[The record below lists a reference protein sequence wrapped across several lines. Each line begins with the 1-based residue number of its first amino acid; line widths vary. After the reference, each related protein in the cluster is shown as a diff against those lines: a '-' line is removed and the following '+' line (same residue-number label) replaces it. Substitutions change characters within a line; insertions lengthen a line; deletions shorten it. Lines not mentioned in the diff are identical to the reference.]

1 MVHSPVTL
9 PILVELYGTPRLR
22 TGRREVALELRPE
35 SSRKEVVLALAEACP
50 ELVGH
55 AICHDLS
62 DLDQGFVF
70 NHSGRTFLTGDRFSF
85 QPGDTLLL
93 LSSQAGG

>member
-35 SSRKEVVLALAEACP
+35 SSRKEVVLALAEASP

>member
-1 MVHSPVTL
+1 M
-9 PILVELYGTPRLR
+9 ELQAEAS
-22 TGRREVALELRPE
+22 RR
-35 SSRKEVVLALAEACP
+35 EVVLALAEACP

-55 AICHDLS
+55 GICEDLS

-70 NHSGRTFLTGDRFSF
+70 NHSGRSFLSGDRFSF

>member
-1 MVHSPVTL
+1 MAHPTATL
-9 PILVELYGTPRLR
+9 SILVELYGTPRLR
-22 TGRREVALELRPE
+22 SGRREIALELRPE
-35 SSRKEVVLALAEACP
+35 ASRKEVVLALAEACP

-55 AICHDLS
+55 AICHDLN

-70 NHSGRTFLTGDRFSF
+70 NHSGRTFLSGDRFSF

>member
-1 MVHSPVTL
+1 MAPSPVTL

-22 TGRREVALELRPE
+22 TGRREVELELRPE
-35 SSRKEVVLALAEACP
+35 TSRREVVLALAQACP

-70 NHSGRTFLTGDRFSF
+70 NNSGRTFLSSERFSF
-85 QPGDTLLL
+85 RPGDTLLL

>member
-50 ELVGH
+50 VT
-55 AICHDLS
+55 I
-62 DLDQGFVF
+62 
-70 NHSGRTFLTGDRFSF
+70 
-85 QPGDTLLL
+85 
-93 LSSQAGG
+93 

>member
-1 MVHSPVTL
+1 MAHSLVTL

-22 TGRREVALELRPE
+22 TGRREVALELPPE
-35 SSRKEVVLALAEACP
+35 TSRREVVLALAEACP

-55 AICHDLS
+55 AICYDLS
-62 DLDQGFVF
+62 DLNQGFVF
-70 NHSGRTFLTGDRFSF
+70 NQGGRTFLTGDRFSF

>member
-9 PILVELYGTPRLR
+9 PILVELFGTPRLR

-35 SSRKEVVLALAEACP
+35 ISRREVVIALAEACP